1 MNLNYLTTKT
11 NFIMKQLVFVLFA
24 LAIVSC
30 AAPKVSKTAEV
41 AVTPA
46 GDWDYTITGTP
57 EGDFAGVLNIV
68 NQNNA
73 YAVKLNAG
81 GNELPI
87 EKFTWNPETK
97 KVNGE
102 LYYSGTSVLFDAV
115 MNGDEMVGDMSAG
128 GMSFPFKATRK
139 K

>member
-1 MNLNYLTTKT
+1 MKNLL
-11 NFIMKQLVFVLFA
+11 FVLAAF
-24 LAIVSC
+24 LIVSC
-30 AAPKVSKTAEV
+30 ATTKTSKVAE
-41 AVTPA
+41 VTPA
-46 GDWDYTITGTP
+46 GDWDYKITGTP
-57 EGDFAGVLNIV
+57 EGDFEGVMNIV
-68 NQNNA
+68 DANNT
-73 YAVKLNAG
+73 YTVKLNAG

-87 EKFTWNPETK
+87 EKFTYNKDTK
-97 KVNGE
+97 KVAGE